1 MSERVWDR
9 LRMPRAERDGIWEL
23 FHENSR
29 ISPFEHYV
37 PDEAVT
43 ARVEALWTSLP
54 YPNYPRFDLPAELV
68 PMHQGLL
75 DAILARR
82 TAREMEPVQLTR
94 AQLGTLLH
102 CGYGITRDNAG
113 TPWPRPF
120 RTVPSGGALYPLEL
134 YFHTTL
140 VDDLPTGLYHYN
152 PSRND
157 VCLLREGDL
166 SAELR
171 AALVFPEVV
180 NDASVL
186 LVVTAI
192 MERSTFKYADRGYRF
207 IMLEAGHVAQ
217 NVNLAAV
224 GLGLGAVNIGGFY
237 EHRLDETLRLDGV
250 THSSVYVIGIGRD
263 TEPRP

>member
-43 ARVEALWTSLP
+43 ARVEALWNSLP

-68 PMHQGLL
+68 PMRQGLL

-94 AQLGTLLH
+94 AQLATLLH

-113 TPWPRPF
+113 TLWPRPF

-134 YFHTTL
+134 YFHTTF
-140 VDDLPTGLYHYN
+140 VDDLPPGLYHYN
-152 PSRND
+152 PSRHQ

-166 SAELR
+166 TPQLGR
-171 AALVFPEVV
+171 GMVFSDVPEQV
-180 NDASVL
+180 SL
-186 LVVTAI
+186 MLFVTAM
-192 MERSTFKYADRGYRF
+192 MERSTFKYGNRGYRF
-207 IMLEAGHVAQ
+207 MLLEAGHVAQ
-217 NVNLAAV
+217 NVSLACV
-224 GLGLGAVNIGGFY
+224 GLALGCLPLG
-237 EHRLDETLRLDGV
+237 
-250 THSSVYVIGIGRD
+250 
-263 TEPRP
+263 